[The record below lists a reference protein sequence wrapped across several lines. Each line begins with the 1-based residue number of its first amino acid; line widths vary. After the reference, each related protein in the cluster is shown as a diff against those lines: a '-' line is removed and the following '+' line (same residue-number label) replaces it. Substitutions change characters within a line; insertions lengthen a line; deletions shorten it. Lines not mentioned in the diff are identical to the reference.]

1 MFKNWLS
8 GRLIVLVIVLFIAGI
23 MLTVGGVSDIIKI
36 NGTVKDFNYDSM
48 QDIKKGEIVCGEVG
62 YILDCYAGETTT
74 NTTMGI
80 ETSSRTSRE
89 YFIMPLLNDTDS
101 EKDMYITVSAAKA
114 EDRQLLYAICDD
126 TYASLDG
133 EDVQWHDMLFVA
145 KVKPLEA
152 DLTQFLREW
161 FEEAEYFEAG
171 ENISSHIV
179 PFELAYYDPN
189 TAYTNLIIGLI
200 FIAAV
205 IVVVFIFIHLNRKKS
220 APENS
225 MYIPQGVQTSVSN
238 AADIGAP
245 AGGFAENTS
254 SQASSPYITQP
265 VQPDDFFAK
274 PEKAVRQNA
283 RDKSE
288 PTPEPAKTYSD
299 TNIDTSE
306 MNTEQKLYEQEQAI
320 AANVKQVEYDNKL
333 ETEDMDAEQKLY
345 EQEQAIAANT
355 KQIEYDNKLETEGMD
370 TDRKL
375 YEQEQAIIANT
386 KQTEY
391 DNKLETEGMDAEQKL
406 YEQEQA
412 IAAGVKAVEYD
423 NAIDTSELDTDSL
436 EYYGSSG
443 EEDDNDI
450 FEFNNDGD
458 FTVNADD
465 IELT

>member
-1 MFKNWLS
+1 MFKNWFS
-8 GRLIVLVIVLFIAGI
+8 GRLVILVIVLFIAGI
-23 MLTVGGVSDIIKI
+23 MLTVGSVADIIKM

-48 QDIKKGEIVCGEVG
+48 QNIKKGEIVCGEIG

-89 YFIMPLLNDTDS
+89 YFIMPLLNDADA
-101 EKDMYITVSAAKA
+101 EKDLYITVSAAKA

-126 TYASLDG
+126 TYAAFDG

-145 KVKPLEA
+145 KVKPLED

-179 PFELAYYDPN
+179 PFELSYYNPN
-189 TAYTNLIIGLI
+189 TAYTNLVIGLI
-200 FIAAV
+200 LIAAV
-205 IVVVFIFIHLNRKKS
+205 IVIVFIFIHINRKKS
-220 APENS
+220 VPENS
-225 MYIPQGVQTSVSN
+225 GYVPPEVQNGFPN
-238 AADIGAP
+238 AADNGAS
-245 AGGFAENTS
+245 AGGFAENAPP
-254 SQASSPYITQP
+254 QAASPYITQP

-274 PEKAVRQNA
+274 PEKPKPQAAVQQA
-283 RDKSE
+283 QQTVQDK
-288 PTPEPAKTYSD
+288 PKPEPVTAYSD

-306 MNTEQKLYEQEQAI
+306 MNTEQKLCEQEQAI
-320 AANVKQVEYDNKL
+320 AANAKQV
-333 ETEDMDAEQKLY
+333 
-345 EQEQAIAANT
+345 
-355 KQIEYDNKLETEGMD
+355 
-370 TDRKL
+370 
-375 YEQEQAIIANT
+375 
-386 KQTEY
+386 EY
-391 DNKLETEGMDAEQKL
+391 DNKLETEGMDAEQRLYEQEQAIAANAKQVEYDNKLETEGMDAEQRL

-412 IAAGVKAVEYD
+412 IAAGVKVMEYD

-436 EYYGSSG
+436 EYYGNAG
-443 EEDDNDI
+443 EAEDDDI